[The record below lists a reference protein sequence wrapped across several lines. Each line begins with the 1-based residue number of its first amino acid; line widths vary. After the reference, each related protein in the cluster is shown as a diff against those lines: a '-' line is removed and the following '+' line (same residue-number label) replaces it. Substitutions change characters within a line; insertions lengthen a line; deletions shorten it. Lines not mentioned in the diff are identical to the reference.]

1 MVRKTS
7 TTTTTNNKS
16 AAAAVAAAAAVS
28 AVVEIV
34 YQKPKEF
41 ANIHEYDDNI
51 VDIDLFPT
59 AEGYR
64 SMDTMI
70 DNPADSR
77 YEVLPKEVEEDSRN
91 DEHNNSTTNQSSYSS
106 KIDDMKDI
114 RETTAT
120 NSTVQSS
127 ESYQSESD
135 VKEKSSTND
144 KTTVL
149 SSVVVKSTGDDTVLS
164 STESQLSN
172 AIAEDTTKKLQD
184 EMKKKK
190 NDDDDNN
197 STNYSIIPSIST
209 TCSNNKTEKDLQN
222 EDDDS
227 KISDCNKSVDDGDDD
242 NDDNGTAIVYEST
255 PDDDD
260 RTCASLSSNN
270 RSFISSSNLLPS
282 TSKLDNAAPE
292 EAVSVKEGINVGKHV
307 DILASWLMTGFI
319 GCADAG
325 LKEPAEF
332 LDWDGVTAKKYNT
345 TIINNDSIQQ
355 QQPKKKDHVPDEY
368 QIESKE
374 EDTTETTTYGTN
386 NDDLSKIKKDCSIDS
401 GISTTSTHDELSVLV
416 RGIHYSNNIAK
427 ELSPPLPPEPP
438 PPSSKVP
445 SRSLEPEP
453 EVVDCDYDRNTK
465 SGMVKGKPLLLPR
478 LELEVADCDM
488 MIMMSH
494 MGIVDIDREK
504 VDSTVTTCSRDKANT
519 TCIDLEVAVKKN
531 SGPSTSTK
539 GRIGSIRNVKVT
551 DKEASIYPLTVEV

>member
-7 TTTTTNNKS
+7 TTTTTTTNNKSS
-16 AAAAVAAAAAVS
+16 AAAAVATAVS

-91 DEHNNSTTNQSSYSS
+91 DEHNNSTNQSSYSS

-149 SSVVVKSTGDDTVLS
+149 SAVVVKSTGDDTVLS
-164 STESQLSN
+164 RTESQLSN

-184 EMKKKK
+184 EMKKK

-325 LKEPAEF
+325 LKEPTEF

-416 RGIHYSNNIAK
+416 RGIHNSNNIAK
-427 ELSPPLPPEPP
+427 KSSPPLPPEPP
-438 PPSSKVP
+438 PSSSSKVP

-453 EVVDCDYDRNTK
+453 EVVDCDDDRNTK
-465 SGMVKGKPLLLPR
+465 SGMVKRKPLLLPR

-531 SGPSTSTK
+531 SEPSTSTK